1 MNGNT
6 PYAGPDTPDAPAA
19 DLSPAQHRALRDSL
33 SRIASRTREF
43 LPDEYTVGSEVNQ
56 GSNGPQ
62 ATVAVRPPIGNPV
75 SAGFTPDFDE
85 AEDTDLIPSAE
96 RDEVAQGLAASAA
109 LQVKAALANADIDP
123 PAR

>member
-6 PYAGPDTPDAPAA
+6 PYAGPNTPDVA
-19 DLSPAQHRALRDSL
+19 LSSAQHRALRESL

-62 ATVAVRPPIGNPV
+62 ATVAVRPPVGNPV

-85 AEDTDLIPSAE
+85 GDADLIPPAE
-96 RDEVAQGLAASAA
+96 RDEVARGLAASAA
-109 LQVKAALANADIDP
+109 LQVKVALANADIDP